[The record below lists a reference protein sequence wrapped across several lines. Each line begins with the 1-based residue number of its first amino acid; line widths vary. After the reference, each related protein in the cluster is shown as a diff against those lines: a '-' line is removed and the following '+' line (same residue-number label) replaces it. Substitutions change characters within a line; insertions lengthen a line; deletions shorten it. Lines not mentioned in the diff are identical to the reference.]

1 MGCSSSAP
9 KIYEA
14 SIMAAMT
21 KDKVE
26 DIHSEYVSLCPC
38 RPCRPCVVR
47 ILYCRMCVYVS
58 PCVSHHLS
66 LSCLH

>member
-9 KIYEA
+9 KVYEA

-26 DIHSEYVSLCPC
+26 DIHSEYVL
-38 RPCRPCVVR
+38 
-47 ILYCRMCVYVS
+47 
-58 PCVSHHLS
+58 LS
-66 LSCLH
+66 SV